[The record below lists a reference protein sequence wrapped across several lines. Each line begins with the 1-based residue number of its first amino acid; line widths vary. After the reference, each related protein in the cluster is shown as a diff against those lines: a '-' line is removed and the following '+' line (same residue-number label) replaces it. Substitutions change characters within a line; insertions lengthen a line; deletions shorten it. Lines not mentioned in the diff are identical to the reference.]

1 MKRIFFEA
9 VLVLMLACF
18 SVSAFAGEQAK
29 EGNWD
34 FNLAPLYLWMVDME
48 GDLGIG
54 PVNTGVNVPFSDI
67 FDNLESVFT
76 VHITV
81 ISMSAHPVPVLR
93 V

>member
-34 FNLAPLYLWMVDME
+34 FNLAPLYLWMVE
-48 GDLGIG
+48 SILRQLTE
-54 PVNTGVNVPFSDI
+54 VTGGCF
-67 FDNLESVFT
+67 L
-76 VHITV
+76 ITV